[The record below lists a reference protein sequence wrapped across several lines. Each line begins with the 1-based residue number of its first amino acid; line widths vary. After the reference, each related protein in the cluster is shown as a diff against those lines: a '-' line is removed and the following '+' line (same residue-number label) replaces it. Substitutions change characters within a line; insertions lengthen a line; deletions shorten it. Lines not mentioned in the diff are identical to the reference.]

1 MWETNMRK
9 RLLRQLLAVT
19 VFTIITSFAL
29 GQNTGNADRRIEVHN
44 TSEKKINKILASTD
58 GETYTEF
65 EIPRGIKPG
74 QTVDV
79 NWNRGQGRQCEWYL
93 KVQYAD
99 RSESA
104 PTHVDV
110 CERDITL
117 EFN

>member
-1 MWETNMRK
+1 MRNLF
-9 RLLRQLLAVT
+9 RHIFALI
-19 VFTIITSFAL
+19 VFVAITSFAL
-29 GQNTGNADRRIEVHN
+29 PQNAGTADRRVQVHN
-44 TSEKKINKILASTD
+44 ASEKKINKILASTD
-58 GETYTEF
+58 GEAYAEF
-65 EIPRGIKPG
+65 DIPRGIKPG

-117 EFN
+117 EFE